1 MIQVPSVIRSC
12 LSIEHSTVRPA
23 LDVFAPAGPVRAA
36 VLVLHGGRAHG
47 YGRVHRRRLTYLRML
62 PFAKALRHDGVTVH
76 VLRYRYQGW
85 NAPHLHPVED
95 ARWAL
100 SQMPDVPTALVGHS
114 MGGRTALR
122 VADDPQVVAVCALAP
137 WIEPGEPVEQLAG
150 RSLLIA
156 HGDRER
162 YTDPAQSLKYAVRAR
177 SVTRVARF
185 AVHGDGHAMLR
196 RAADWTRLVKDF
208 VHGELKVEPN
218 APYVTNAMYTPEGL
232 DVPLGGTRGGNR

>member
-1 MIQVPSVIRSC
+1 MP
-12 LSIEHSTVRPA
+12 PA
-23 LDVFAPAGPVRAA
+23 LDVLAPAGPVRAA

-47 YGRVHRRRLTYLRML
+47 YGRVHRARLTYLRML
-62 PFAKALRHDGVTVH
+62 PFAKALRRDGVAVH

-137 WIEPGEPVEQLAG
+137 WIEPGEPMAQLAG

-162 YTDPAQSLKYAVRAR
+162 YTDPAKSYRYAVRAR
-177 SVTRVARF
+177 GVTERVARF

-196 RAADWTRLVKDF
+196 RAADWTRLVTDY
-208 VHGELKVEPN
+208 VLGELNVEPV
-218 APYVTNAMYTPEGL
+218 APYIANAMCSSEGL